1 MKKLVAL
8 FAVVA
13 AFFAVSCG
21 GSDSPGDVAIEV
33 YELVAD
39 GKYEKALDKFYV
51 ADPAA
56 KEEFKSSML
65 SICEEKMK
73 PQMEAKG
80 GIEKIE
86 LVSEEISED
95 GKSARV
101 TTKITYGDGTSED
114 ERTKMVNVDGEWLVS
129 MEK

>member
-13 AFFAVSCG
+13 AFFAVSC
-21 GSDSPGDVAIEV
+21 SSSNTPGEVAIEA
-33 YELVAD
+33 YQLMAD
-39 GKYEKALDKFYV
+39 GKYEKVLDKFYI
-51 ADPAA
+51 ADPAE
-56 KEEFKSSML
+56 KEEFKSTML
-65 SICEEKMK
+65 SLCKEKME
-73 PQMEAKG
+73 PQLQAKG

-86 LVSEEISED
+86 LVSEELSED

-101 TTKITYGDGTSED
+101 TTKITYGDGSEKED
-114 ERTKMVNVDGEWLVS
+114 RTNMVNVDGEWLIS

>member
-21 GSDSPGDVAIEV
+21 GPSTPGNAAIEV
-33 YELVAD
+33 YKLMAD

-51 ADPAA
+51 ADPA
-56 KEEFKSSML
+56 EREQFESMML
-65 SICEEKMK
+65 SLCKEKME
-73 PQMEAKG
+73 PQMAAKG

-86 LVSEEISED
+86 LVSEELSED

-101 TTKITYGDGTSED
+101 TTKITYGDGSEKED
-114 ERTKMVNVDGEWLVS
+114 RTNMVNVDGEWLVS
-129 MEK
+129 MDK